1 MSDHDGDKKS
11 GVGNF
16 NFPQNSLAYRL
27 FCRRNSLCRGIAAIK
42 LEFCG
47 ICFAFAGI
55 ALRKLFQVEVQFV
68 ERLVLGAGL
77 GTFQLPFFAG
87 DRMVRSLCAGAGDGD
102 LAGGVGG
109 TVAQIA
115 GMDTLSCG
123 ETAVERPQKSGISPF
138 IFTVVSGIVVF
149 ICGGNCLYFDRVE
162 PFPVVCLE

>member
-1 MSDHDGDKKS
+1 MKRVLYTMPAVMVVLFYGM
-11 GVGNF
+11 
-16 NFPQNSLAYRL
+16 LAL
-27 FCRRNSLCRGIAAIK
+27 
-42 LEFCG
+42 
-47 ICFAFAGI
+47 
-55 ALRKLFQVEVQFV
+55 
-68 ERLVLGAGL
+68 
-77 GTFQLPFFAG
+77 
-87 DRMVRSLCAGAGDGD
+87 

-162 PFPVVCLE
+162 SFPVVCLE